1 MTMMNRAVPFPIMS
15 TDANDPI
22 PHKYI
27 SIKRS
32 QECACCHLTHEWC
45 ELYSYTELKSTMGYK
60 RVQNLRALDWPKYRL
75 PIEQWEDENTVLIP
89 FCHDCNEPSL
99 MNSADMLDPPPQ
111 LREVL
116 HIYAPPPKPTPVK
129 QPKAAKPP
137 KPVDTLMDMLK

>member
-1 MTMMNRAVPFPIMS
+1 MTMMSLPFPIMS
-15 TDANDPI
+15 TDPNDPI

-45 ELYSYTELKSTMGYK
+45 EIYSYTELKSTLGYK

-75 PIEQWEDENTVLIP
+75 PIEQWEDEETRLIP
-89 FCHDCNEPSL
+89 FCHDCHEPSL
-99 MNSADMLDPPPQ
+99 MNSADMLDPPPV
-111 LREVL
+111 RHEVL
-116 HIYAPPPKPTPVK
+116 HIYEPPAKARPEPKAK
-129 QPKAAKPP
+129 QPKSP